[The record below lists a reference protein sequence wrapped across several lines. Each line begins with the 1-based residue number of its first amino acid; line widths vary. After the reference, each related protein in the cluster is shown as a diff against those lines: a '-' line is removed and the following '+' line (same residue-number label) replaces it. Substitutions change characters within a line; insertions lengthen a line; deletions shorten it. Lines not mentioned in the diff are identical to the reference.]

1 MNFEILDGKDIT
13 VRSLNVYGNQMPVI
27 PPDECRCVHG
37 MRLYSRFFY
46 IVSGEMLFDKGTE
59 KELHAVPGDVLY
71 LPYDVEYHS
80 KWLNG
85 ENGSFLTANFI
96 INDTSCVF
104 SDRVCVVLHDSSG
117 KILRLF
123 RKLLDTWTKGAMH
136 TEIRTLSVFLD
147 LLGTLREEASREK
160 LLDSFS
166 DISDGIMYI
175 ENRFCEEFSIDDLC
189 RICNVSPA
197 TFRRKFLKY
206 SGFSP
211 VTHRNRLRCQ
221 RAKDLLE
228 SGEYTVTEAAM
239 SVGFNDL
246 SYFNRIFRNVIG
258 INPSTLLKK

>member
-1 MNFEILDGKDIT
+1 MNFEILDENEIT
-13 VRSLNVYGNQMPVI
+13 VRSLNVYGNPMPII
-27 PPDECRCVHG
+27 PPDEYRCVTG
-37 MRLYSRFFY
+37 MRQYSRFFY
-46 IVSGEMLFDKGTE
+46 IVSGEIVFDKGTD
-59 KELHAVPGDVLY
+59 KEIYAHSGDILY
-71 LPYDVEYHS
+71 LPYDVEYYS
-80 KWLNG
+80 EWLPGNT
-85 ENGSFLTANFI
+85 GSFLTANFI
-96 INDTSCVF
+96 INNPSCIF
-104 SDRVCVVLHDSSG
+104 SEKICIAAHDSSG
-117 KILRLF
+117 RLLQLF
-123 RKLLDTWTKGAMH
+123 RKLLETWTKGAMH
-136 TEIRTLSVFLD
+136 TELKTLSVFLE
-147 LLGTLREEASREK
+147 LLSEIRDETSRKK
-160 LLDSFS
+160 LSDSFS
-166 DISDGIMYI
+166 DIYEGIMYI